1 MKKLLYTLLAVS
13 IIFSA
18 CEKEEE
24 ETSNTGNN
32 NTGNNTSSII
42 GKWNAT
48 HYTYDYYETPNLD
61 TEHWV
66 GTDDIDYW
74 NDGHFWHIEFLT
86 GDELQITTFGE
97 SSSGQD
103 SLYTRNISYYTNGDD
118 FYVLEDEWPF
128 NYHGST
134 TTTSN
139 KILLLDNTNLNFSV
153 PCGWSEN
160 GGYGEQVIHCVR
172 IQ

>member
-1 MKKLLYTLLAVS
+1 MKKLILILLCLPLL
-13 IIFSA
+13 FST
-18 CEKEEE
+18 CKKEDEV
-24 ETSNTGNN
+24 TPTNSGNN

-48 HYTYDYYETPNLD
+48 YYTYDYYETSNLD

-66 GTDDIDYW
+66 GTEVVEGGFYP
-74 NDGHFWHIEFLT
+74 FWHIEFLT
-86 GDELQITTFGE
+86 SDELLITTFGE
-97 SSSGQD
+97 SLSNGQD
-103 SLYTRNISYYTNGDD
+103 SLYTRIISYYTNGDD
-118 FYVLEDEWPF
+118 FYVFEDEWPF
-128 NYHGST
+128 GHQGT
-134 TTTSN
+134 GVSN

-160 GGYGEQVIHCVR
+160 GGYGEQVFHCVR

>member
-1 MKKLLYTLLAVS
+1 MKKLLLILLCLPLL
-13 IIFSA
+13 FTT
-18 CEKEEE
+18 CKKEEE
-24 ETSNTGNN
+24 VSPTNAN

-42 GKWNAT
+42 GKWNANY
-48 HYTYDYYETPNLD
+48 YTYDFYETPNLD

-74 NDGHFWHIEFLT
+74 NDGYFWHIEFLT
-86 GDELQITTFGE
+86 GDELQITTFCE
-97 SSSGQD
+97 SSGGGD

-118 FYVLEDEWPF
+118 FYVLADEDPF
-128 NYHGST
+128 NWHGQT
-134 TTTSN
+134 TTAPN

-153 PCGWSEN
+153 PWGWSEN
-160 GGYGEQVIHCVR
+160 GGFGEGIYYCER

>member
-1 MKKLLYTLLAVS
+1 MKKLLLILLCLPLL
-13 IIFSA
+13 FST
-18 CEKEEE
+18 CKKEDEV
-24 ETSNTGNN
+24 TPTNSGNN

-48 HYTYDYYETPNLD
+48 YYTYDYYETSNLD

-74 NDGHFWHIEFLT
+74 NEGHFWHIEFLT
-86 GDELQITTFGE
+86 GDELQITTNAG
-97 SSSGQD
+97 STSSGQD

-118 FYVLEDEWPF
+118 FYLLEEEWVF
-128 NYHGST
+128 GFHGT
-134 TTTSN
+134 GVPN
-139 KILLLDNTNLNFSV
+139 KILLLDNTNLTFSV
-153 PCGWSEN
+153 PWGWSEN

>member
-61 TEHWV
+61 TEHAV

-128 NYHGST
+128 NHHGST

>member
-1 MKKLLYTLLAVS
+1 MKKLFLILLCLPLLFTS
-13 IIFSA
+13 
-18 CEKEEE
+18 CKKEEE
-24 ETSNTGNN
+24 VTPTNT
-32 NTGNNTSSII
+32 NNTSSII

-48 HYTYDYYETPNLD
+48 YYTYDFYETPNLD

-74 NDGHFWHIEFLT
+74 VGSNDQFWHIEFLT
-86 GDELQITTFGE
+86 DEELQITTFDEFG
-97 SSSGQD
+97 

-118 FYVLEDEWPF
+118 FYVLSDESPF
-128 NYHGST
+128 NWYGQT
-134 TTTSN
+134 TTPN

-153 PCGWSEN
+153 PIGWSEN
-160 GGYGEQVIHCVR
+160 GGFGEQIWYCER